1 MSATRNDIESVD
13 YERIV
18 VPLDGSELAEHALP
32 HAMTLARA
40 TRTPIH
46 LLRIVDITPL
56 TQLSVVG
63 PGPEPAA
70 VFAELEIVQ
79 TEEAAATDYLDQFR
93 RRLIEQGLEATVEVR
108 TGLVNVELPASV
120 HPRDLV
126 VMTTHG
132 RTGLERLFF
141 GSVAE
146 AMIKHSVAP
155 VLLVRLSSAPA
166 ESAEPSES
174 AV

>member
-1 MSATRNDIESVD
+1 MTAIRNDIESVD

-18 VPLDGSELAEHALP
+18 VPLDGSDLAELALP
-32 HAMTLARA
+32 HAITLARA
-40 TRTPIH
+40 TRIPIH

-70 VFAELEIVQ
+70 VFAELEIVK
-79 TEEAAATDYLDQFR
+79 TEEEEAANYLDRVR
-93 RRLIEQGLEATVEVR
+93 RGLIEQGLEATVEVH
-108 TGLVNVELPASV
+108 TGLVNAELPASV
-120 HPRDLV
+120 QPRDLV

-132 RTGLERLFF
+132 RTGLERLLF

-146 AMIKHSVAP
+146 AMIKRSVAP
-155 VLLVRLSSAPA
+155 VLLVRLNSAPA
-166 ESAEPSES
+166 EAAEPSES
-174 AV
+174 TE